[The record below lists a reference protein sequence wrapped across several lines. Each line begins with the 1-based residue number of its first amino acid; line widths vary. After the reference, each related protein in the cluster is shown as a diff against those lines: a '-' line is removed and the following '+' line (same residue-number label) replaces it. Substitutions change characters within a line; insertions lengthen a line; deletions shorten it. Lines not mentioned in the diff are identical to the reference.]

1 MRRIFFSLIFVLVI
15 LSSVSLVCASD
26 VDNVTKDLQGDNVII
41 SPELDGLNVDNYQ
54 FEDNYSTQEEIDG
67 GPINIPDNNTTRCEY
82 KPHIEPKFD
91 IISNGYEFDII
102 NNGYDDIFALL
113 ASVEDPVEMKKIL
126 DSSDYIKLTLLVT
139 DPDTGK
145 GLADL
150 PIIFDYSYDQVL
162 KLASRTDENGYVTFT
177 VPNTC
182 QYSHY
187 TFFISSYGKF
197 VFGFA
202 PCLFHHWDCEGGA
215 IRGGSIGN
223 IDYP

>member
-26 VDNVTKDLQGDNVII
+26 VDNVTKDFQGDNVII

-54 FEDNYSTQEEIDG
+54 FEGNYSTQEEIDG
-67 GPINIPDNNTTRCEY
+67 CSINIADNNTTRCEY

-91 IISNGYEFDII
+91 IINNDYE
-102 NNGYDDIFALL
+102 DIFAVL
-113 ASVEDPVEMKKIL
+113 ASVKDPVEMKKIL

-150 PIIFDYSYDQVL
+150 PITLDYSCDKVL
-162 KLASRTDENGYVTFT
+162 KLASGRTDENGYVTFT
-177 VPNTC
+177 VPNTY

-187 TFFISSYGKF
+187 TFFILPYGKF

-202 PCLFHHWDCEGGA
+202 PCHFSYWECEENGGY
-215 IRGGSIGN
+215 N
-223 IDYP
+223 PLK